1 MTLPSTSAPSNAVRS
16 ASAWSSG
23 VQRLTAV
30 GAAAL
35 VTACA
40 NVQLPPWP
48 GNGAQQPQPAQA
60 AARPAA
66 QQPVADATAQP
77 VAPASQLTPLP
88 YNPAIEAR
96 FPDPTVRYDTPGLT
110 RPDLPRQRRQ
120 FTTQAEMSSWLQSLA
135 AKSQGSGTTLG
146 LLNIGSSQRGTPIQ
160 ALVATRAASIQA
172 SSLNSSGRPT
182 ALLVAQQHGDEPAGA
197 EALLIIARELAPGG
211 LLAPLLQQINVVIVP
226 RANPDG
232 AETASHLTADGA
244 DLAHDHLLLNTPEAR
259 ALATLV
265 RDYRPA
271 AVIDLHEYA
280 AAGQFLQKY
289 QAVQSYDALLQ
300 YASTANAHEFVT
312 KAAREWYVQPVR
324 SALSQAGLSNE
335 WFYKTSAEP
344 NDKSVSMAT
353 LAPDT
358 LSNTSSLKNAA
369 ALFISS
375 RGSDLGAMHIQR
387 RVHTLVT
394 AITSALRATAE
405 KARNLN
411 QVEEFVARD
420 VSSLACR
427 QQFTVKAQQ
436 TPEQRSITML
446 QASTGAEQ
454 QARLDWNSS
463 LQIKASQTRPRPC
476 GYLISADSR
485 QAVQR
490 LRQLGLQV
498 QQIAEPG
505 PVLVDSYQEPHNTG
519 GSSALVLTRSSFD
532 APAGSYYLS
541 LNQPKA
547 QLAAAALEPDTPYSY
562 VSQGL
567 ITSISDIAR
576 VVATPSVVF
585 DEDADE

>member
-1 MTLPSTSAPSNAVRS
+1 M
-16 ASAWSSG
+16 
-23 VQRLTAV
+23 
-30 GAAAL
+30 

-40 NVQLPPWP
+40 NVQLPPWS
-48 GNGAQQPQPAQA
+48 GNGAQQPQPTPPAV
-60 AARPAA
+60 RPVV
-66 QQPVADATAQP
+66 QQPASSGGATAQP
-77 VAPASQLTPLP
+77 VAPVSRLTPLP
-88 YNPAIEAR
+88 YNSAIEAR
-96 FPDPTVRYDTPGLT
+96 FPDPTIRYETPGLT
-110 RPDLPRQRRQ
+110 KPQQQ
-120 FTTQAEMSSWLQSLA
+120 FTTQSEMSSWLQTLA
-135 AKSQGSGTTLG
+135 TKSQGSDTAMG
-146 LLNIGSSQRGTPIQ
+146 LVNIGSSQHGTPIQ
-160 ALVATRAASIQA
+160 ALIATHADNIQA
-172 SSLNSSGRPT
+172 STLNSSGRPT
-182 ALLVAQQHGDEPAGA
+182 ILLVAQQHGDEPAGA
-197 EALLIIARELAPGG
+197 EALLILARELAPGG
-211 LLAPLLQQINVVIVP
+211 LLTPLLQQINVVIVP

-232 AETASHLTADGA
+232 AAAANHLTADGT

-265 RDYRPA
+265 RDYRPT

-280 AAGQFLQKY
+280 VAGQFLQKY

-312 KAAREWYVQPVR
+312 KAAREWYVQPLR
-324 SALSQAGLSNE
+324 NALSQAGLSSE
-335 WFYKTSAEP
+335 WFYKTSAQP
-344 NDKSVSMAT
+344 DDKSVSMAT

-375 RGSDLGAMHIQR
+375 RGSDLGTMHIQR

-394 AITSALRATAE
+394 AATSTLRTTAE
-405 KARNLN
+405 KAKNLN
-411 QVEEFVARD
+411 QVDEFVARD

-427 QQFTVKAQQ
+427 QQFTIQGQQ

-446 QASTGAEQ
+446 QAGTGAEQ

-485 QAVQR
+485 QAVER

-498 QQIAEPG
+498 QQIAEAG
-505 PVLVDSYQEPHNTG
+505 QVLADSYQE
-519 GSSALVLTRSSFD
+519 SRSAASASMLVLTRGSLD

-547 QLAAAALEPDTPYSY
+547 HLAAAALEPDTPYSY
-562 VSQGL
+562 VSKGL
-567 ITSISDIAR
+567 IASTSDIAR

-585 DEDADE
+585 DEDDD

>member
-1 MTLPSTSAPSNAVRS
+1 MNLPSTSAPPHAVRH
-16 ASAWSSG
+16 ARAWQSG
-23 VQRLTAV
+23 VLRLTAV

-48 GNGAQQPQPAQA
+48 GSAPQPQT
-60 AARPAA
+60 ARPATPPPA
-66 QQPVADATAQP
+66 QPATGATAQP
-77 VAPASQLTPLP
+77 VVPTPQLTPLP

-96 FPDPTVRYDTPGLT
+96 FPDPAVRYDTPGLNN
-110 RPDLPRQRRQ
+110 PRQQ
-120 FTTQAEMSSWLQSLA
+120 FTTQAEMSSWLQALA

-146 LLNIGSSQRGTPIQ
+146 LLNIGSSQHGTPIQ
-160 ALVATRAASIQA
+160 ALVATRADNIQA

-197 EALLIIARELAPGG
+197 EALLVIARELAPGG
-211 LLAPLLQQINVVIVP
+211 LLAPLLQQINVVVVP

-232 AETASHLTADGA
+232 AATASHLTADGT
-244 DLAHDHLLLNTPEAR
+244 DLAHDHLLLSTPEAR

-271 AVIDLHEYA
+271 AVVDLHEYA

-335 WFYKTSAEP
+335 WFYRTSAQP
-344 NDKSVSMAT
+344 DDKSVSMAS

-358 LSNTSSLKNAA
+358 LANTSSLKNAA
-369 ALFISS
+369 ALFVSS
-375 RGSDLGAMHIQR
+375 RGSDLGATHIQR

-394 AITSALRATAE
+394 AATSALRATAE

-427 QQFTVKAQQ
+427 QQLTVQAEQ
-436 TPEQRSITML
+436 TPEQRSIAML
-446 QASTGAEQ
+446 QAGTGAEQ

-463 LQIKASQTRPRPC
+463 LQIKASQTRARPC
-476 GYLISADSR
+476 GYLISAEAR
-485 QAVQR
+485 QAVER

-505 PVLVDSYQEPHNTG
+505 QVLADSYQEARHT
-519 GSSALVLTRSSFD
+519 GSSAALVLTRSSLD

-547 QLAAAALEPDTPYSY
+547 HLATAALEPDTPYSY
-562 VSQGL
+562 VSKGL
-567 ITSISDIAR
+567 IASTADIAR

-585 DEDADE
+585 DEDDD

>member
-1 MTLPSTSAPSNAVRS
+1 MTLPSTSAPPHAVRH
-16 ASAWSSG
+16 ARAWRSG
-23 VQRLTAV
+23 VLRLTAV

-48 GNGAQQPQPAQA
+48 GSAPQPQT
-60 AARPAA
+60 ARPATPPPA
-66 QQPVADATAQP
+66 QPATGATAQP
-77 VAPASQLTPLP
+77 VVPAPQLTPLP

-96 FPDPTVRYDTPGLT
+96 FPDPAVRYDTPGLNN
-110 RPDLPRQRRQ
+110 PRQQ
-120 FTTQAEMSSWLQSLA
+120 FTTQAEMSSWLQALA
-135 AKSQGSGTTLG
+135 ARSQGSGTTLG
-146 LLNIGSSQRGTPIQ
+146 LLNIGSSQHGTPIQ
-160 ALVATRAASIQA
+160 ALVATRADNIQA

-197 EALLIIARELAPGG
+197 EALLVIARELAPGG
-211 LLAPLLQQINVVIVP
+211 LLAPLLQQINVVVVP

-232 AETASHLTADGA
+232 AATASHLTADGT
-244 DLAHDHLLLNTPEAR
+244 DLAHDHLLLSTPEAR

-271 AVIDLHEYA
+271 AVVDLHEYA

-335 WFYKTSAEP
+335 WFYRTSAQP
-344 NDKSVSMAT
+344 DDKSVSMAS
-353 LAPDT
+353 LVPDT
-358 LSNTSSLKNAA
+358 LVNTSSLKNAA
-369 ALFISS
+369 ALFVSS
-375 RGSDLGAMHIQR
+375 RGSDLGATHIQR

-394 AITSALRATAE
+394 AATSALRATAE

-427 QQFTVKAQQ
+427 QQLIVQAEQ
-436 TPEQRSITML
+436 TPEQRSIAML
-446 QASTGAEQ
+446 QAGTGAEQ

-463 LQIKASQTRPRPC
+463 LQIKASQTRARPC
-476 GYLISADSR
+476 GYLISAEAR
-485 QAVQR
+485 QAVER

-505 PVLVDSYQEPHNTG
+505 QVLADSYQEARHA
-519 GSSALVLTRSSFD
+519 GSSAALVLTRGSLD

-547 QLAAAALEPDTPYSY
+547 HLATAALEPDTPYSY
-562 VSQGL
+562 VSKGL
-567 ITSISDIAR
+567 IASTADIAR

-585 DEDADE
+585 DEDDD

>member
-1 MTLPSTSAPSNAVRS
+1 LVAAC
-16 ASAWSSG
+16 SS
-23 VQRLTAV
+23 
-30 GAAAL
+30 
-35 VTACA
+35 
-40 NVQLPPWP
+40 VQLPPWP
-48 GNGAQQPQPAQA
+48 GSGARQAQPAAA
-60 AARPAA
+60 AARPAP
-66 QQPVADATAQP
+66 QQPAAGGATVQP
-77 VAPASQLTPLP
+77 VAPVSQLTPLP

-110 RPDLPRQRRQ
+110 RQRQQ
-120 FTTQAEMSSWLQSLA
+120 FTTQAEISSWLQALA

-146 LLNIGSSQRGTPIQ
+146 LLNTGSSQHGTPIQ

-182 ALLVAQQHGDEPAGA
+182 IVLVAQQNGDEPAGA

-232 AETASHLTADGA
+232 AETASHLTADGT
-244 DLAHDHLLLNTPEAR
+244 DLAHDHLLLSTPEAR
-259 ALATLV
+259 ALAALV

-271 AVIDLHEYA
+271 AVVDLHEYA

-312 KAAREWYVQPVR
+312 KAAREWYLQPVR
-324 SALSQAGLSNE
+324 SALDQAGLSHE
-335 WFYKTSAEP
+335 WFYKTSAQP
-344 NDKSVSMAT
+344 NDQSVSMAT

-358 LSNTSSLKNAA
+358 LANASSLKNAA

-375 RGSDLGAMHIQR
+375 RGSDLGSMHIQR

-394 AITSALRATAE
+394 ATTSALRATAE

-427 QQFTVKAQQ
+427 QQFTVQARQ

-476 GYLISADSR
+476 GYLISAGSR
-485 QAVQR
+485 EAVER

-505 PVLVDSYQEPHNTG
+505 QVLADSYQASPNAG
-519 GSSALVLTRSSFD
+519 SSSALVLTRGSLD

-562 VSQGL
+562 ASQGL
-567 ITSISDIAR
+567 IASTADIAR
-576 VVATPSVVF
+576 VVAQPSVVF